1 MDGFGLSG
9 GLIPAPL
16 AHRGAG
22 GHLAPD
28 VDQSTASLE
37 GHGHGLEEDLGAV
50 ETANR
55 AHTVIIRVVVPA
67 FVNTATWS
75 GK

>member
-1 MDGFGLSG
+1 
-9 GLIPAPL
+9 
-16 AHRGAG
+16 
-22 GHLAPD
+22 
-28 VDQSTASLE
+28 LE